1 MRITQECSLPWIMF
15 WEKVCGKV
23 SNILHNFFLAPI
35 ITNHCNW
42 FKMSVAIWSFAWGKL
57 FAPDFYPRTVHAYI
71 VLHTLRSNFF
81 SFFLLFYCPV
91 INMQAIQH
99 MWFVSAPMAHL
110 VRGGVKA
117 VNMLF
122 VVAWNPVGK
131 GGCFFFVPQTLYC
144 FSILCG

>member
-42 FKMSVAIWSFAWGKL
+42 FKMSVAVWSFSGKIICPRFL
-57 FAPDFYPRTVHAYI
+57 PQNCACLHSSAYPQKQF
-71 VLHTLRSNFF
+71 FF

-99 MWFVSAPMAHL
+99 IWFVSAPMAHL

-131 GGCFFFVPQTLYC
+131 GGWFFFVPQTVYC